1 MKKVILLISIVVFMF
16 SCKKLEYIKGNTTHN
31 EQIANIEYFKDKR
44 TNKCFAS
51 FSNGNGLMIT
61 CVPCDSLVE
70 LQIHDK

>member
-1 MKKVILLISIVVFMF
+1 MKKVILLVSIVFMF
-16 SCKKLEYIKGNTTHN
+16 SCKKLEYIKGNIEHN
-31 EQIANIEYFKDKR
+31 EQIVNIEYFIDKR

-51 FSNGNGLMIT
+51 FSTGNGIMIT